1 MSKPKRERVSLR
13 IDAELNSP
21 DGKLVS
27 YLKEDPILPP
37 REAAL
42 RAVKAFY
49 MPWVLEDEL
58 DPSQLQNLAATAIEE
73 LQFRIFQIQQ
83 RYGIGN
89 SAAFL
94 TPPPR
99 QNVLSHNGGMPAAAP
114 MGAPAQT
121 IAQMKQQINPAELD
135 DF

>member
-13 IDAELNSP
+13 IDAEASSL

-27 YLKEDPILPP
+27 YLKDDPILPP

-42 RAVKAFY
+42 RAIKAFY
-49 MPWVLEDEL
+49 MPWVLEEDL
-58 DPSQLQNLAATAIEE
+58 DQAQLQNLAATAVEE

-83 RYGIGN
+83 RYGIGT
-89 SAAFL
+89 SAAFI

-99 QNVLSHNGGMPAAAP
+99 QSVLSHNGGVPATASV
-114 MGAPAQT
+114 GAPAQT
-121 IAQMKQQINPAELD
+121 IAEMRQQINPAELD